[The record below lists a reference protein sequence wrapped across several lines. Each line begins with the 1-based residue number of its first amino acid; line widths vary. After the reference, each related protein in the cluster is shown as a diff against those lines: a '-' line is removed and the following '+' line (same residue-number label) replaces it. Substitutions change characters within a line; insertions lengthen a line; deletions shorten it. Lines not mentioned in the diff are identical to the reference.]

1 LEHAAIGECQR
12 IRPVFGLHGAV
23 RPVDTLDDLLG
34 REALRDRRQLRPDH
48 TAGFADFVACRA
60 AGRGHAEHAGAPP
73 GVAVGPGVGQSL
85 LDDIRGPLRRRRRI
99 GGGDADHDEP
109 SADHGSHATAEIR
122 GDPGCGSREET
133 HARMVSALA
142 GGGLPAGGGGWD
154 RNGVRPAAG
163 MRYSEV
169 VSVPVG
175 KPPMELSRDLQPLGP
190 AAAGIAGLLDQ
201 IEGVQ
206 CWIKDPQG
214 RYAWVNRG
222 FLLNYALE
230 RIQQVIG
237 RTDHD
242 LSPPHLA
249 DHYRADDERV
259 LKGEPVDGRIEL
271 VGRFDR
277 TAVWSLTTK
286 KPLLDG
292 RGRIVGTVGMT
303 RMVDADVVHAG
314 SEDAALGLVL
324 VHMRKNFAAPLSNA
338 ELARLAGRSVR
349 AFERMFRRQMQATPQ
364 QFLRRLRLRLACR
377 ELTTTRRPLTA
388 IALDHGFCDQ
398 SHFVR
403 EFRHEFGMPPGEY
416 RKRQGGPQPR
426 R

>member
-1 LEHAAIGECQR
+1 MQ
-12 IRPVFGLHGAV
+12 
-23 RPVDTLDDLLG
+23 
-34 REALRDRRQLRPDH
+34 
-48 TAGFADFVACRA
+48 
-60 AGRGHAEHAGAPP
+60 PP
-73 GVAVGPGVGQSL
+73 
-85 LDDIRGPLRRRRRI
+85 
-99 GGGDADHDEP
+99 
-109 SADHGSHATAEIR
+109 
-122 GDPGCGSREET
+122 
-133 HARMVSALA
+133 
-142 GGGLPAGGGGWD
+142 
-154 RNGVRPAAG
+154 AG
-163 MRYSEV
+163 MRYSV
-169 VSVPVG
+169 IDTVPVG
-175 KPPMELSRDLQPLGP
+175 KPFMEPFRDLQPLGP
-190 AAAGIAGLLDQ
+190 VAAGIAGLLDQ

-206 CWIKDPQG
+206 CWIKDPEG

-230 RIQQVIG
+230 RIQQVVG

-249 DHYRADDERV
+249 DQYRADDDRV
-259 LKGEPVDGRIEL
+259 LRGEPVDGRIEL

-303 RMVDADVVHAG
+303 RVVDADVVHSG
-314 SEDAALGLVL
+314 SEDAALGRVL
-324 VHMRKNFAAPLSNA
+324 VHMRKHFAAPLSNV

-377 ELTTTRRPLTA
+377 ELTTTRRPLAA

-403 EFRHEFGMPPGEY
+403 EFRREFGIPPGEY
-416 RKRQGGPQPR
+416 RKRQDGAQGGSAVR
-426 R
+426 